1 MSMILISGKGL
12 FTAVASY
19 FNSDCNPNTMRVNV
33 GSTMLLIACRDI
45 KKGDEISDN
54 YCIHF
59 SEMGVNNR
67 TGWLQENYKF
77 KCRCRACEEEWPTF
91 DQLPGQLPTGEV
103 NCGILEQGKSELIK
117 KDVGELLSTGA
128 NLFTSK
134 DQGEVHWINKKCFW
148 DRNLGPKAMRCSF
161 VGVIRLGIFTTF
173 IKQTNKQKLNITCSG
188 CLFCKYSDKV

>member
-45 KKGDEISDN
+45 KKGEEISDN

-134 DQGEVHWINKKCFW
+134 DQGEVH
-148 DRNLGPKAMRCSF
+148 
-161 VGVIRLGIFTTF
+161 
-173 IKQTNKQKLNITCSG
+173 
-188 CLFCKYSDKV
+188 